1 MSKKRK
7 FTDLMLDRLPA
18 APKGKRLELR
28 DETLTGLW
36 LRVTDSGVKSWS
48 IMYELGG
55 RSRRHTLGTFPK
67 FNVKAARAAAKAAF
81 RQIADGVDPG
91 EQKRFARDKT
101 VAPDSLEVAAE
112 TWLGEGLGPKRK
124 PWRPTTAKEWRR
136 IMQRNVLPVLGR
148 RLLTSITKREL
159 EALVETIAARAP
171 IQANRVHSVLSR
183 FFAWATKRNY
193 VGVSPMVGIDKPSH
207 EAERDRVLKPR
218 ELAAFW
224 RASTALGYP
233 FGPLFH
239 LLALTWARREM
250 IRALEWNWVDFDERR
265 IAFPRGIMKMDREFT
280 VHLSDSAIE
289 ILRKVPRIDGSPYVF
304 PATRR
309 VARKGKEPPKGH
321 VAVSG
326 FSRATDRVRE
336 LMEKELGKIEP
347 FTLHNLRHTAA
358 TIAAEKL
365 KIAPQIVDKILAHD
379 TITGLSEV
387 AKIYQKAE
395 WLEERAAAL
404 DAWARYIHNLVEPDK
419 ADRNVISFA
428 VRG

>member
-1 MSKKRK
+1 MSRRKK
-7 FTDLMLDRLPA
+7 FTDLMVERLPA
-18 APKGKRLELR
+18 AAKGTRLEFR
-28 DETLTGLW
+28 DEVLTGLW

-48 IMYELGG
+48 VIYEMGG
-55 RSRRHTLGTFPK
+55 RSRRLTLGSFPRL
-67 FNVKAARAAAKAAF
+67 NVKAARAAAKAAF
-81 RQIADGVDPG
+81 QKVAEGVDPG
-91 EQKRFARDKT
+91 AEKIAARDKGVRPNS
-101 VAPDSLEVAAE
+101 VAGAAE
-112 TWLGEGLGPKRK
+112 RWLGEGLGPKRK
-124 PWRPTTAKEWRR
+124 PWRPKTAKEWRR
-136 IMQRNVLPVLGR
+136 IMEREVLPVLGHR
-148 RLLTSITKREL
+148 ALAAITKPEV
-159 EALVETIAARAP
+159 EALIETTAARAP
-171 IQANRVHSVLSR
+171 ILANRVHSVLSR

-193 VGVSPMVGIDKPSH
+193 VGGSPMVGIDKPSH
-207 EAERDRVLKPR
+207 ETERDRVLKPR

-224 RASTALGYP
+224 RASIALGYP

-250 IRALEWNWVDFDERR
+250 IRALEWNWVDFEERR
-265 IAFPRGIMKMDREFT
+265 IVFPRGIMKMDREFP

-309 VARKGKEPPKGH
+309 VARKGKESPKEH
-321 VAVSG
+321 AAVSG

-336 LMEKELGKIEP
+336 LMEKEVGEIEP
-347 FTLHNLRHTAA
+347 FTLHTLRHTAA

-404 DAWARYIHNLVEPDK
+404 DAWARYIHNLVESDK
-419 ADRNVISFA
+419 ADRNVISLA
-428 VRG
+428 ARG